1 VNVDVGKN
9 MKTVLILN
17 VKNVIM
23 DVRKKM
29 ISTGNETRDVNYAI
43 STYINFAAVSI
54 TKELE
59 LQKRLITCTNQAYIK
74 DILLEIK
81 QLKMQR
87 KEADEVIN
95 RLLVLLDRLK
105 KNE

>member
-1 VNVDVGKN
+1 MIVP
-9 MKTVLILN
+9 LINLERY
-17 VKNVIM
+17 KLPF
-23 DVRKKM
+23 
-29 ISTGNETRDVNYAI
+29 STGNETRDVHYAI

-54 TKELE
+54 TKELN
-59 LQKRLITCTNQAYIK
+59 LQTRLINCTNQAYRK

-81 QLKMQR
+81 LLKMQR

-105 KNE
+105 ENE

>member
-1 VNVDVGKN
+1 
-9 MKTVLILN
+9 
-17 VKNVIM
+17 
-23 DVRKKM
+23 M
-29 ISTGNETRDVNYAI
+29 IATGNETRDVNYAI